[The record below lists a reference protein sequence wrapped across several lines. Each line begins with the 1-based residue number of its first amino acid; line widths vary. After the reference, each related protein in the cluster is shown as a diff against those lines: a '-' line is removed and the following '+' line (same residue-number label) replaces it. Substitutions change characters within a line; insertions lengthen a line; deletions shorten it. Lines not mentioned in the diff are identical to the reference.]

1 MGLEARKWTYS
12 LLTVTAWKKKGGLS
26 GEERGADPAESV
38 NEREE
43 EFEEER
49 IYIFAKRS
57 KTQHKFFGSEIFGK
71 EVLLYLVVHE
81 AKF

>member
-1 MGLEARKWTYS
+1 M
-12 LLTVTAWKKKGGLS
+12 S

-49 IYIFAKRS
+49 IYIYLLRDQKLNINSLGVRFLAKR
-57 KTQHKFFGSEIFGK
+57 FYCIW
-71 EVLLYLVVHE
+71 
-81 AKF
+81 